1 METRQMLLLQ
11 KKSIGKIFEMIKIR
25 DWRDLLTSCSQ
36 VIGNPYLDRNEKGEV
51 LSLHFAFPIEFAVV
65 A

>member
-1 METRQMLLLQ
+1 M
-11 KKSIGKIFEMIKIR
+11 R
-25 DWRDLLTSCSQ
+25 DWRDLLTICSQ

-51 LSLHFAFPIEFAVV
+51 LSLHFAFPIKFAVV